1 MTPLDLLDGV
11 QAHLKTKWPEPET
24 TYYTDYAPQN
34 FKRPSILTELEN
46 VVQDEMGYPLVGFT
60 MEAKITAFLPVD
72 AYHRSHIPDLSKRM
86 GEIMSMFGRG
96 YFPVG
101 SRRPHVVGVKGNYG
115 YDYAQVIL
123 SIQFTEQWAE
133 GETYPLCESVNI
145 RVEQKE
151 E

>member
-1 MTPLDLLDGV
+1 MTPLDILDGV
-11 QAHLKTKWPEPET
+11 QARLKTKWPEPET

-34 FKRPSILTELEN
+34 FKRPSFLTEVGP
-46 VVQDEMGYPLVGFT
+46 VVQDELGYPLVEFT
-60 MEAKITAFLPVD
+60 MEARITAFLPVD
-72 AYHRSHIPDLSKRM
+72 AYHHSHIPDLCKRM
-86 GEIMSMFGRG
+86 GEVMALFGGG

-101 SRRPHVVGVKGNYG
+101 DRRPHVVGVKGDYG

-123 SIQFTEQWAE
+123 SIQFTEQWE
-133 GETYPLCESVNI
+133 DGETYPLCESVNI

>member
-1 MTPLDLLDGV
+1 MTPLDILNGV
-11 QAHLKTKWPEPET
+11 QARLKKQWPEPEM

-34 FKRPSILTELEN
+34 FKRPSFLVEVGS
-46 VVQDEMGYPLVGFT
+46 VVQDEMGYSLVGFT
-60 MEAKITAFLPVD
+60 MEARITAFLPVD
-72 AYHRSHIPDLSKRM
+72 AYHHSHIPDLCKRM
-86 GEIMSMFGRG
+86 GEIMALFGGG

-101 SRRPHVVGVKGNYG
+101 SRRPHVVGVKGDYG
-115 YDYAQVIL
+115 YDYAQAIL
-123 SIQFTEQWAE
+123 FIQFTERWDE